1 MKHMEYIKREKGKG
15 LTRKKARGQDPG
27 VDHQGASH
35 HPMYI
40 IGRATGK
47 GLSRLLHILVE

>member
-1 MKHMEYIKREKGKG
+1 MKHMEYIKGEKGKR
-15 LTRKKARGQDPG
+15 LTRKNARGQESG
-27 VDHQGASH
+27 VVHQGASH

-47 GLSRLLHILVE
+47 GLSKLLHILVE